1 MLYKKETP
9 DFTGKEVFFG
19 LTERSTNEDIK
30 RKAFDLIRE
39 VRTMPA
45 ATVTRDGR
53 PDARVID
60 FCILSD
66 DNIYFIGSKGKSFHK
81 QLMANPSIVLN
92 VRIGRWSALRLSAK
106 VKVVTD
112 DKKAWDEFFVYNK
125 GTASMYSTNMKIL
138 DLFKLETGEG
148 EIFQLVEDEK
158 LKRARFAFG
167 DAQVRP
173 WNYKITDTCDGCG
186 LCREACREGAIL
198 KDGDKYKIVYMECN
212 ECGKC
217 YVACPTGAIS
227 CVLYDEA
234 WHNRVME
241 SKP

>member
-19 LTERSTNEDIK
+19 LNERSTNDDIK
-30 RKAFDLIRE
+30 RKAFALIRE

-45 ATVTRDGR
+45 ATVTLNGM
-53 PDARVID
+53 PDSRVID

-81 QLMANPSIVLN
+81 QLVANPVIVLN
-92 VRIGRWSALRLSAK
+92 VRIGRWSALRLSAQ
-106 VKVVTD
+106 VKIVSN
-112 DKKAWDEFFVYNK
+112 DKKVWDEFFLYNK

-138 DLFKLETGEG
+138 DLFKLEKGEG
-148 EIFQLVEDEK
+148 ELFQLVEDEK

-167 DAQVRP
+167 GTHVRP

-186 LCREACREGAIL
+186 LCQEACREGAIV
-198 KDGDKYKIVYMECN
+198 KDANNYKIVYMECN

-227 CVLYDEA
+227 CVLYDVV
-234 WHNRVME
+234 WHDRMME